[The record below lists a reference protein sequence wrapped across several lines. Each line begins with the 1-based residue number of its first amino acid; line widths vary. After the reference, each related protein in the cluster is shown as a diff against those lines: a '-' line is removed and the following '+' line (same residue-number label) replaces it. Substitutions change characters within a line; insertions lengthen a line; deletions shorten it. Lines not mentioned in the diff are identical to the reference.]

1 MDNNNTILADSAP
14 LTEKEKELD
23 ETEKAALFIHNAHKQ
38 FRSLAYAV
46 ARKKNAVARVLEAV
60 LFEPLEEVKLIGKQ
74 EEQLFEI
81 CRHIMKNKGIVMEY
95 TFERAKTRQKGVKDN
110 EQQ

>member
-1 MDNNNTILADSAP
+1 MDNNTILADTAP
-14 LTEKEKELD
+14 VEKELD
-23 ETEKAALFIHNAHKQ
+23 ETEKAALFINQAHKK
-38 FRSLAYAV
+38 FRGLAYGL

-81 CRHIMKNKGIVMEY
+81 CRHVLHSKGIVMKY
-95 TFERAKTRQKGVKDN
+95 AFEKAEARHIKKEGEN
-110 EQQ
+110 NG